1 MRTVTD
7 EVERMPRGLLIT
19 FHSLLRESTDV
30 NTEHQI
36 AFGVACFLTR
46 YQEFYISNKRLH
58 QSKTLETV

>member
-1 MRTVTD
+1 MIVNF
-7 EVERMPRGLLIT
+7 EVGRMPRGVLIS

-46 YQEFYISNKRLH
+46 YQEFYL
-58 QSKTLETV
+58 

>member
-1 MRTVTD
+1 MIVND
-7 EVERMPRGLLIT
+7 EEGRMPRGVLIS

-46 YQEFYISNKRLH
+46 YQEFYTSNRAVA
-58 QSKTLETV
+58 SG